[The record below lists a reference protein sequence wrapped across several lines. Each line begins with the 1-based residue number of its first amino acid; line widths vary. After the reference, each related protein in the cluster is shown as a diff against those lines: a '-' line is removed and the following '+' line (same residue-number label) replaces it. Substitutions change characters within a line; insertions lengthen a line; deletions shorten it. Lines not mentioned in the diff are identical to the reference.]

1 MKSRD
6 FSFTLLAAVL
16 LCLPAAFPQT
26 KTPLRGWLT
35 DEGCARGRANG
46 DNYTGG
52 NPDCARRCVAE
63 GKRIVLA
70 LPDEKMLLV
79 VANPEVAKD
88 NVGNYVEVDGTVDA
102 DTVRI
107 RSVKMLQEGAAACAA
122 PSKKK

>member
-1 MKSRD
+1 MKTRL
-6 FSFTLLAAVL
+6 FSYTLLAATL
-16 LCLPAAFPQT
+16 LCLPSGFPQT

-46 DNYTGG
+46 DNYSGG

-70 LPDEKMLLV
+70 LPEEKMLLV

-88 NVGNYVEVDGTVDA
+88 NVGNYVEVDGAVDA
-102 DTVRI
+102 DSIRI
-107 RSVKMLQEGAAACAA
+107 RSVKMLQEGVASCAA
-122 PSKKK
+122 PKEK